1 MALSI
6 RRIDILR
13 YKPDP
18 LLMNSRGHQLQ
29 IRVTEAEKEAIRAAA
44 ARAGMGMSEW
54 VLARALPEPAARLES
69 LAHRADVDNSHG
81 VWAEIIDLIQERTGV
96 DFKTAVGDVDPA
108 GLTPFTANYLAAL
121 VEATAARLGQIP
133 PPWTSAVAPLPAP
146 WFGTDLRRLR
156 EHLLL
161 HAPVAFRRR
170 NIFIDA
176 QVGDRV

>member
-1 MALSI
+1 MSG
-6 RRIDILR
+6 
-13 YKPDP
+13 
-18 LLMNSRGHQLQ
+18 RGHQLQ

-69 LAHRADVDNSHG
+69 LANRADVDDSHG
-81 VWAEIIDLIQERTGV
+81 VWAEIIDLIQERTSV

-108 GLTPFTANYLAAL
+108 RLTPFTANYLAAL

-133 PPWTSAVAPLPAP
+133 PRWTAAVAPLPAP

-170 NIFIDA
+170 NLFIDA
-176 QVGDRV
+176 AVGDRV